1 MGAGSVGS
9 AAERG
14 RDCSVAAAERGMD
27 PNKPGLGI
35 LNRSFLLKNEG
46 DFNG

>member
-1 MGAGSVGS
+1 MGVGSVGS

-35 LNRSFLLKNEG
+35 LNRSFLLNNEG